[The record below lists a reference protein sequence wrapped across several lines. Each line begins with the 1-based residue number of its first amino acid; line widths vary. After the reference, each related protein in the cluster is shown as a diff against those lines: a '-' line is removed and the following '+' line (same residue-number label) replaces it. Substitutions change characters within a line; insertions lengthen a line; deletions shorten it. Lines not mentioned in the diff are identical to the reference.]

1 MPYLGVSPAATGS
14 VGTNQ
19 LADTSVTT
27 ANIADNNVTTA
38 KILDA
43 NVTGAKF
50 NADVISSQTELSE
63 TPAST
68 DELLLSDAGVLKRVD
83 FSYLSTSLVASSK
96 ATTSSSGTFTISS
109 LTIGIPLFLIAGNTA
124 GSSSDKT
131 EIKFKVTSG
140 TANDGQCN
148 GSSIFFGLFSDDST
162 SGMRPPGTVVIP
174 SATSVVLNVTS
185 IVGTLKAYQA
195 G

>member
-1 MPYLGVSPAATGS
+1 IASPDHSAGQSYTIKLPTENIAADKIMKVASITGS
-14 VGTNQ
+14 GTSAVGQMSFVDEPN
-19 LADTSVTT
+19 SVVS
-27 ANIADNNVTTA
+27 A
-38 KILDA
+38 
-43 NVTGAKF
+43 
-50 NADVISSQTELSE
+50 
-63 TPAST
+63 
-68 DELLLSDAGVLKRVD
+68 
-83 FSYLSTSLVASSK
+83 K

-109 LTIGIPLFLIAGNTA
+109 LTIGIPLFLVAGNTA

-131 EIKFKVTSG
+131 EISFKVTSG

-162 SGMRPPGTVVIP
+162 SGRRPPGTVVIP